1 MKNRKREICTSGSV
15 RDEDGQP
22 PHLLGHRR
30 QFLHLAAGAAALP
43 AISRFARAQ
52 TYPSRPIT
60 MIVPFP
66 PGGLADVIGRIAAE
80 GMRASLGQSIII
92 ENVGG
97 ANGSIGTGR
106 VARTAPDGYTLVL
119 GIWNTHVGNAAT
131 YALQYDVVKDF
142 EPIALLADAPLLLVA
157 KKAIPANDL
166 KELIAWLKANP
177 DKASMGTVGAG
188 SPGHLLGLLLQQ
200 ETGTRFGL
208 VAYRGA
214 APQTQ
219 DLVAGQID
227 MGFAN
232 PATAL
237 PHVQAGSIKAF
248 AVTAKNRLAVAP
260 DIPSVDE
267 AGLPGLYFSLWAGL
281 FAPRGTPSDMIGKL
295 NSAAVNTLGDPILRQ
310 KLAEQG
316 FEIPP
321 RERQT
326 PEALAAYQKA
336 EIDKWWPIIKAA
348 NIKAE

>member
-1 MKNRKREICTSGSV
+1 MKL
-15 RDEDGQP
+15 P
-22 PHLLGHRR
+22 RR
-30 QFLHLAAGAAALP
+30 RFLHLATVAAALS
-43 AISRFARAQ
+43 AVSRVAKAQ

-97 ANGSIGTGR
+97 ANGSVGTGR

>member
-1 MKNRKREICTSGSV
+1 MK
-15 RDEDGQP
+15 P
-22 PHLLGHRR
+22 PRR
-30 QFLHLAAGAAALP
+30 TFLHLAAGATVLP
-43 AISRFARAQ
+43 AVSRIARAQ
-52 TYPSRPIT
+52 TYPTRPIT

-97 ANGSIGTGR
+97 ANGSVGTGR

-131 YALQYDVVKDF
+131 YTLQYDVVKDF
-142 EPIALLADAPLLLVA
+142 APIALLADAPLLLVA

-214 APQTQ
+214 APETQ

-248 AVTAKNRLAVAP
+248 AVTAKNRLTVAP

-281 FAPRGTPSDMIGKL
+281 FAPRGTPSDIIGKL

-326 PEALAAYQKA
+326 PEALAGYQKA

>member
-1 MKNRKREICTSGSV
+1 MN
-15 RDEDGQP
+15 
-22 PHLLGHRR
+22 LLRR
-30 QFLHLAAGAAALP
+30 RFLHLATGAAALP
-43 AISRFARAQ
+43 AVSRVARAQ
-52 TYPSRPIT
+52 AYPSRPIT

-97 ANGSIGTGR
+97 ANGSVGTGR

-227 MGFAN
+227 MGIAN

-237 PHVQAGSIKAF
+237 PHVQVGSIKAF

-281 FAPRGTPSDMIGKL
+281 FAPKGTPRDIIDKL
-295 NSAAVNTLGDPILRQ
+295 NSAAVDTLSDPNMRH
-310 KLAEQG
+310 KLAAQG

-321 RERQT
+321 RKQQT
-326 PEALAAYQKA
+326 PEALGAYQKA
-336 EIDKWWPIIKAA
+336 EIEKWWPIIKAA
-348 NIKAE
+348 NIRAE

>member
-1 MKNRKREICTSGSV
+1 MKNRKREICTSGPV

-22 PHLLGHRR
+22 PHLLGRR
-30 QFLHLAAGAAALP
+30 NFLHLAAGAAALS
-43 AISRFARAQ
+43 AVSRIAWAQ
-52 TYPSRPIT
+52 SYPSRPIT

-97 ANGSIGTGR
+97 ANGSVGTGR

-142 EPIALLADAPLLLVA
+142 APIALLADAPLLLVA

-188 SPGHLLGLLLQQ
+188 SPGHLLGLLLQR

-227 MGFAN
+227 MGIAN

-281 FAPRGTPSDMIGKL
+281 FAPKGTPRNIIDKL
-295 NSAAVNTLGDPILRQ
+295 NSAAVDTLSDPNMRH
-310 KLAEQG
+310 KLEAQG

-321 RERQT
+321 REQQT
-326 PEALAAYQKA
+326 PETLGAYQKA
-336 EIDKWWPIIKAA
+336 EIEKWWPIIKAA
-348 NIKAE
+348 GIKAE